1 MKRTYTTQAYPFADF
16 ATGGTGVR
24 YGFHDDFLLVS
35 ENHSYDRKKGKWKS
49 GGPFCVRHIDKTH
62 HVGPLLSWRQNGV
75 TVVFQPHLGYG
86 TTAEPIPVTNTVSKQ
101 QSLILQ
107 SDAWSYGATGWARS
121 RPGNPTANVLTSLA
135 ETARE
140 GLPRIPLNLFKRLT
154 DLIQGKSSWRK
165 LHGTNPGSEYLNGI
179 FGWLPLLN
187 DIQDMYQTYRNLD
200 KQLAQIYRDNGKGIH
215 RRREIKNT
223 ISTTAPTDASYNFPF
238 GNWQNPGP
246 TWPTGRSRYIEQV
259 VNIERVWFVG
269 KFRYYIP
276 DIGSSQWK
284 ARATRALFG
293 LNPTP
298 EVIWNLLPWSW
309 LADWFANVGDLM
321 SNMSTNAVDNL
332 TAEYAYVMRTVET
345 RSHISAYTTWN
356 QLGTSPLGTTWIPKG
371 AASGEAFSQTISKT
385 RVVGSP
391 YGFGAN
397 FDSFSNYQLG
407 VLAAL
412 GISRV

>member
-1 MKRTYTTQAYPFADF
+1 MKRTYTVTPYAFLDF
-16 ATGGTGVR
+16 ATKGTGFR
-24 YGFHDDFLLVS
+24 YGFHDDFLILS
-35 ENHSYDRKKGKWKS
+35 ENHSYDRKMGKWKS
-49 GGPFCVRHIDKTH
+49 GGPFVVKHTETDHYVADIQ
-62 HVGPLLSWRQNGV
+62 SWRLNGV
-75 TVVFQPHLGYG
+75 TAQFQPHLGYG
-86 TTAEPIPVTNTVSKQ
+86 TVALPIPQTKASADSDSTV
-101 QSLILQ
+101 LQ
-107 SDAWSYGATGWARS
+107 SNAWSYGATGWARS

-135 ETARE
+135 ETVRE
-140 GLPRIPLNLFKRLT
+140 GLPRIPFNLYKRLT
-154 DLIQGKSSWRK
+154 DLIQGKNTWRR
-165 LHGTNPGSEYLNGI
+165 LHGTNLGSEYLNGI

-187 DIQDMYQTYRNLD
+187 DIKDMYQTYRNLD

-223 ISTTAPTDASYNFPF
+223 ITVTAPTDSSYNFPF
-238 GNWQNPGP
+238 GNWQNSGP
-246 TWPTGRSRYIEQV
+246 TWPTGRSRFIETVQS
-259 VNIERVWFVG
+259 IERVWFVG

-276 DIGSSQWK
+276 DIGSSQWE

-345 RSHISAYTTWN
+345 RKRMSAYTTWN
-356 QLGTSPLGTTWIPKG
+356 QVGTSELGSSWIPKG
-371 AASGEAFSQTISKT
+371 TASGEAFSKVISKT

>member
-1 MKRTYTTQAYPFADF
+1 MKRSFNVIPYPLVN
-16 ATGGTGVR
+16 GSGVGVTR
-24 YGFHDDFLLVS
+24 YGLHDDFLMVS
-35 ENHSYDRKKGKWKS
+35 ENHSYDRKKGKWRS
-49 GGPFCVRHIDKTH
+49 GGPFVVKHTEKTH
-62 HVGPLLSWRQNGV
+62 FVGPLLTWKLNGV
-75 TVVFQPHLGYG
+75 TARMQPNFGYA
-86 TTAEPIPVTNTVSKQ
+86 TNSLPVPQTNTSATNEAVT
-101 QSLILQ
+101 LRAN
-107 SDAWSYGATGWARS
+107 AWSYGATGWARS

-140 GLPRIPLNLFKRLT
+140 GLPRIPLNLFKRLS
-154 DLIQGKSSWRK
+154 DLIQGKNSWRQ

-187 DIQDMYQTYRNLD
+187 DIRDMYQTYRNLD
-200 KQLAQIYRDNGKGIH
+200 KQLAQIYRDNGNGIH

-223 ISTTAPTDASYNFPF
+223 ITVTSPQDLTWNFPF
-238 GNWQNPGP
+238 GSWQDTGP
-246 TWPTGRSRYIEQV
+246 TWASGRTRFIETVQ
-259 VNIERVWFVG
+259 NIERVWFVG

-276 DIGSSQWK
+276 DIGTSQWK

-309 LADWFANVGDLM
+309 LADWFGNVGDMM
-321 SNMSTNAVDNL
+321 SNMSSNAVDNL
-332 TAEYAYVMRTVET
+332 TAEYAYVMRTLET
-345 RSHISAYTTWN
+345 RSRMSSYTHWN
-356 QLGTSPLGTTWIPKG
+356 QSGTPNGTTWIPSG
-371 AASGEAFSQTISKT
+371 TASGEAFSSVITKT

>member
-1 MKRTYTTQAYPFADF
+1 VKRQYTVTPYPHVNGSGNNA
-16 ATGGTGVR
+16 VK
-24 YGFHDDFLLVS
+24 YGFHDDFLMVS

-49 GGPFCVRHIDKTH
+49 GGPFVVRHIETDH
-62 HVGPLLSWRQNGV
+62 FVGPLLTWRLNGV
-75 TVVFQPHLGYG
+75 TVRFQPNFGYG
-86 TTAEPIPVTNTVSKQ
+86 TLAQPVPIANTKAMSDAT
-101 QSLILQ
+101 ILRA
-107 SDAWSYGATGWARS
+107 DAWSYGATGWARS
-121 RPGNPTANVLTSLA
+121 RPGNPTANVLTTIV

-140 GLPRIPLNLFKRLT
+140 GLPRIPLNLYKRLT
-154 DLIQGKSSWRK
+154 DLIQGKNTWRK

-223 ISTTAPTDASYNFPF
+223 ISVTSPQDVSYAFPF
-238 GNWQNPGP
+238 GSWNDTGP
-246 TWPTGRSRYIEQV
+246 TWTGGRTRFIETV
-259 VNIERVWFVG
+259 RNIERVWFVG

-293 LNPTP
+293 VNPTP

-309 LADWFANVGDLM
+309 LADWFGNVGDM
-321 SNMSTNAVDNL
+321 ISNMSSNAVDNL
-332 TAEYAYVMRTVET
+332 TAEYAYVMRTLES
-345 RSHISAYTTWN
+345 RRRMSSYTTWN
-356 QLGTSPLGTTWIPKG
+356 QSGTSPQGTTWIPSG
-371 AASGEAFSQTISKT
+371 AASGESFSTTISKT